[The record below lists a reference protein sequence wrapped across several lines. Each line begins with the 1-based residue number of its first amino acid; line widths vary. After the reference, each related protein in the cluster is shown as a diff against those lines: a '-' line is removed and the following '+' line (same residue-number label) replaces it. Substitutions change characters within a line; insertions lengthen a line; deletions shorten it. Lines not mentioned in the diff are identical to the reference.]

1 MMHDTAALFGTG
13 DVWAPLVGFFNTVGF
28 LLELV
33 TALVMFVWPLE
44 RRPRFV
50 WRAAAAMLVMMA
62 VCMVWDSLAS
72 EGTWWLIA
80 RCFLI
85 YAMCCAASRV
95 CWRVSFTQAL
105 FYMAAAAALQHAVY
119 RGARVL
125 STRLHMVWEDAAWID
140 TIVYAALV
148 VPLFALGYWLFA
160 RPLVGKSIE
169 GVASGRMLLLFTGMA
184 ICLNIF
190 TNLYH
195 HYGSGSVAFTIFSLF
210 DLLTCVFM
218 LMLLRE
224 IVEHENAERDGA
236 MLRQLMNQ
244 QKAKLDSDK
253 ATIDLINVK
262 THDLKRQLNLLENRI
277 PQEEIDDLKSLAG
290 IYDATVRTGNETLDV
305 LLSNRSL
312 VCEQRGI
319 QFDRI
324 IDGERLEF
332 MKPGDIYSLFGNAVD
347 NAMEAVE
354 HIADDG
360 RRWIRMTVRAN
371 KGMVV
376 MHIENPYDGAL
387 TFRDG
392 LPQTVKA
399 DRHYHGF
406 GLKSMRMVAEQY
418 GGALSVKADEGIFAV
433 NVVLP
438 IER

>member
-1 MMHDTAALFGTG
+1 MTYGGG
-13 DVWAPLVGFFNTVGF
+13 DVWALTVEFFDGVGF

-33 TALVMFVWPLE
+33 TALLMFVWPLE
-44 RRPRFV
+44 RRTRFV
-50 WRAAAAMLVMMA
+50 WRATAAMLVMMV
-62 VCMVWDSLAS
+62 VCVVWNLLVPDD
-72 EGTWWLIA
+72 TWWLIA

-85 YAMCCAASRV
+85 YAMCCAASRI
-95 CWRVSFTQAL
+95 CWRISFAQAL

-125 STRLHMVWEDAAWID
+125 STRLYLVWEDASWID
-140 TIVYAALV
+140 TVMYAALV
-148 VPLFALGYWLFA
+148 IPLFVLGYWLFA
-160 RPLVGKSIE
+160 RPLVGRSVE

-195 HYGSGSVAFTIFSLF
+195 QYGSGSVAFTVFSLF

-224 IVEHENAERDGA
+224 IVEHENAERSSA

-262 THDLKRQLNLLENRI
+262 THDLKKQLNLLENRI

-290 IYDATVRTGNETLDV
+290 IYDSTVRTGNETLDV

-312 VCEQRGI
+312 LCEQRGI

-324 IDGERLEF
+324 IDGERLAF

-347 NAMEAVE
+347 NAMEAVGR
-354 HIADDG
+354 IADPE

-376 MHIENPYDGAL
+376 VHIENPYDGSL
-387 TFRDG
+387 RFRDG
-392 LPQTVKA
+392 LPQTIKS
-399 DRHYHGF
+399 DKRYHGF
-406 GLKSMRMVAEQY
+406 GMQSMRMVAEQY
-418 GGALSVKADEGIFAV
+418 GGVLSVKADDQTFAL